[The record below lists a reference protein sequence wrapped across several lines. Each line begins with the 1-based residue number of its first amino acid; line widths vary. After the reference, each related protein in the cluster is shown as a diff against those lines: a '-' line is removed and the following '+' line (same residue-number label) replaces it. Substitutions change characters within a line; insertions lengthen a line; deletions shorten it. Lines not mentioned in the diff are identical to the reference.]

1 MSGINLVSKEV
12 LAELA
17 PQLKQLRLKHGLS
30 LEELNKAVHINV
42 HLLKRMENGKCLP
55 YSFLKRLL
63 VFYGK
68 STRIV
73 IE

>member
-1 MSGINLVSKEV
+1 MSSVNLVSKEV
-12 LAELA
+12 LSELA
-17 PQLKQLRLKHGLS
+17 PQLKQLRLNRGLS
-30 LEELNKAVHINV
+30 LEELNKAVHINI
-42 HLLKRMENGKCLP
+42 HLLKRMEGGKCLP